1 MAAGTVGYEDTRGS
15 KDYLGM
21 IASQIKDRVTDAS
34 DMANEERQF
43 AEKKAEEGGTSLD
56 EAGIGRGY
64 FFGKALGS
72 KFGGDAIARTRGRFA
87 KTPSAGIDPSGNTAS
102 RFRGGFDYNVTN

>member
-21 IASQIKDRVTDAS
+21 IASQIKNRVTEAS
-34 DMANEERQF
+34 DMANDERQF
-43 AEKKAEEGGTSLD
+43 AEKQAEDGDTSLD

-64 FFGKALGS
+64 FFGRALGS
-72 KFGGDAIARTRGRFA
+72 RFGGDAVARTRGL
-87 KTPSAGIDPSGNTAS
+87 SLIHI
-102 RFRGGFDYNVTN
+102 